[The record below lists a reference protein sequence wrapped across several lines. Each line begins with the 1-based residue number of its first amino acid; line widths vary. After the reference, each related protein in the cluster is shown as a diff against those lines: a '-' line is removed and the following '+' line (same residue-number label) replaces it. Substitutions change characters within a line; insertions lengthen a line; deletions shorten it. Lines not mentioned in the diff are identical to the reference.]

1 MWEAKPFKI
10 FVQGN
15 IYIKYEAFSYIKYLV
30 HFKSFF
36 RVSIADIF
44 QTKRKRR
51 RKREAE
57 HEFNGTIEEEMDSY
71 DDDEYYDFW
80 AEEYDEYKDVTPV
93 LYETERIDF
102 NKYGRRNRTKSA
114 AGDVAD
120 DLPRNVYCDLVT
132 TLNSKCVMTSLLEMF
147 RYDEDNIRTTTTQ
160 EILRAVNELERSPW
174 FGYDRDFSSLLG
186 GITRNASG
194 HIISAQTALMVWSVT
209 VPDDAVI
216 DTNQGSGVELE
227 LADADTLEW
236 ERVMIDTVLEMRE
249 GEEDLEILPNAAR
262 SYGDISSGAISSDL
276 ILLFGGEENK
286 CMIIIK

>member
-1 MWEAKPFKI
+1 
-10 FVQGN
+10 
-15 IYIKYEAFSYIKYLV
+15 
-30 HFKSFF
+30 
-36 RVSIADIF
+36 
-44 QTKRKRR
+44 
-51 RKREAE
+51 
-57 HEFNGTIEEEMDSY
+57 MDSY
-71 DDDEYYDFW
+71 DDDDFDFW

-102 NKYGRRNRTKSA
+102 KKYGRRNRTKSA
-114 AGDVAD
+114 TSDVAD

-147 RYDEDNIRTTTTQ
+147 RYDEDNIRTTSTQ

-186 GITRNASG
+186 GINRNASG

-209 VPDDAVI
+209 VPDDAEI

-236 ERVMIDTVLEMRE
+236 ERVMIETVLEMRE
-249 GEEDLEILPNAAR
+249 GEEDLDIVPNAAR

-286 CMIIIK
+286 CKIIIK

>member
-1 MWEAKPFKI
+1 
-10 FVQGN
+10 
-15 IYIKYEAFSYIKYLV
+15 
-30 HFKSFF
+30 
-36 RVSIADIF
+36 
-44 QTKRKRR
+44 
-51 RKREAE
+51 
-57 HEFNGTIEEEMDSY
+57 MDSY
-71 DDDEYYDFW
+71 DDDDFDFW

-102 NKYGRRNRTKSA
+102 KKYGRRNRTKSA
-114 AGDVAD
+114 ASDVAD

-147 RYDEDNIRTTTTQ
+147 RYDEDNIRTTSTQ

-186 GITRNASG
+186 GINRNASG

-209 VPDDAVI
+209 VPDDAEI

-236 ERVMIDTVLEMRE
+236 ERVMIETVLEMRE
-249 GEEDLEILPNAAR
+249 GEEDLDIVPNAAR

-286 CMIIIK
+286 CKIIIK